1 MDQPLQ
7 LNAWPTVQGPPGGPR
22 TVHRGPLIVA
32 QNQRHLELAIRAA
45 TKAVHLLGGK
55 FNRGKT
61 RYSVPSM
68 QSGSQ
73 PWWEVTEDGLYVR
86 ASGVCPKT
94 TKLSK
99 ATGDAYLGTT
109 VTPTANMRPQAVAAH
124 KATRTN
130 LSRVG
135 SIASTYGRHDPRI
148 TTIVLHQAYSY
159 LLFGAEV
166 WATKNDALHV
176 DTLKSVAYTAARAL
190 DLPRRTSRAFM
201 LGELVLRAP
210 RTILFGA
217 NVLYWAEL
225 ISYTFCFSFWFAYS
239 AFLFCSVRVS
249 VSA

>member
-1 MDQPLQ
+1 ML
-7 LNAWPTVQGPPGGPR
+7 AKPGKDDSNPSSYR
-22 TVHRGPLIVA
+22 S
-32 QNQRHLELAIRAA
+32 
-45 TKAVHLLGGK
+45 KAVLNSIRKLFEEVHTK
-55 FNRGKT
+55 
-61 RYSVPSM
+61 S
-68 QSGSQ
+68 QS
-73 PWWEVTEDGLYVR
+73 WWEVTEDGLYVR

-166 WATKNDALHV
+166 WATKNDALHA
-176 DTLKSVAYTAARAL
+176 DTPKSVAHTAARAL
-190 DLPRRTSRAFM
+190 DLPRRTSRVFL
-201 LGELVLRAP
+201 LGEL
-210 RTILFGA
+210 GE
-217 NVLYWAEL
+217 Y
-225 ISYTFCFSFWFAYS
+225 
-239 AFLFCSVRVS
+239 
-249 VSA
+249 